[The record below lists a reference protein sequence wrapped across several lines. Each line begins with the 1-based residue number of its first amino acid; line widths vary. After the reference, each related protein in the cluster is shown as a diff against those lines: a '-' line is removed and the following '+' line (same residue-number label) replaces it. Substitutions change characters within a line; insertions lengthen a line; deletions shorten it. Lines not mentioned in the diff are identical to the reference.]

1 MVTVKKLISKL
12 KRMPQNLPVGV
23 AMQDNRIDEIA
34 GDVHS
39 VEETIDNYDP
49 QNPVKY
55 VVLRC

>member
-12 KRMPQNLPVGV
+12 KKMPQDLPVGV
-23 AMQDNRIDEIA
+23 AMQDNPIDEIA

-39 VEETIDNYDP
+39 VEETVDNYNP
-49 QNPVKY
+49 ENPVKY